1 MATLP
6 ASTDFTG
13 SSVTQGGAKTYM
25 GTLRTFIADLLG
37 TDSGNKPAARA
48 ALGAAEL
55 GANSDI
61 TSLTALSSIN
71 GGQVG
76 GHRNRLINGNFS
88 INQLALSGSIT
99 LTAGQYGHDGFK
111 GGAGGCT
118 YTFATGTNVTT
129 LTITAGTLVQVVN
142 GKNLLSGAHILGW
155 DGTAQARID
164 GGSYGSSPKSGTAV
178 GGVNQTVEWGTG
190 TLALA
195 QYEPGSTRTPFEMR
209 DDELQRCRA
218 YFRKSYDQAVAAGA
232 VTAAGQIGAVSVGT
246 AVGATLFNLNFDPPM
261 NSIPTIVAYSPL
273 GAAGY
278 CLDVGG
284 ATNRSVSYTSV
295 GQSGA
300 VVQNATSVT
309 ANVYH
314 TMHYTA
320 SARL

>member
-1 MATLP
+1 MTALP
-6 ASTDFTG
+6 ARSVLDGTALPATSTFKST
-13 SSVTQGGAKTYM
+13 M
-25 GTLRTFIADLLG
+25 GNLRDYLAGLLG
-37 TDSGNKPAARA
+37 TTGAPADALA
-48 ALGAAEL
+48 ALGISAYQ
-55 GANSDI
+55 SF
-61 TSLTALSSIN
+61 
-71 GGQVG
+71 
-76 GHRNRLINGNFS
+76 RNRLINGNFS
-88 INQLALSGSIT
+88 VNQLVLSGTVT

-111 GGAGGCT
+111 AGASGCT
-118 YTFATGTNVTT
+118 YTFATSANVTT
-129 LTITAGTLVQVVN
+129 LTITAGSLIQIVN
-142 GKNLLSGAHILGW
+142 GKKLLSGTHILGW

-164 GGSYGSSPKSGTAV
+164 GGSYSTSPLLGTAV
-178 GGVNQTVEWGTG
+178 GGTNQTIEWGTG

-261 NSIPTIVAYSPL
+261 NSIPTIVVYSPL

-300 VVQNATSVT
+300 VVQSATTVT
-309 ANVYH
+309 ANAPH